1 RLKAFL
7 LEPNGV
13 DLYRNVQVNF
23 IHGKKAVLTI
33 FKGDGSNKEEV
44 EKITLSD
51 FDDTEK
57 LHALFLQKGFEKYTD
72 EEIDA
77 NREEAMPKHLSH
89 LAEGKSPIEV
99 SKARENFQSVKE
111 KMRKLKKARE
121 NFMMDA
127 SYVAP

>member
-1 RLKAFL
+1 M
-7 LEPNGV
+7 
-13 DLYRNVQVNF
+13 YRNVQVNF

-33 FKGDGSNKEEV
+33 FQGEGTNKEEV

-57 LHALFLQKGFEKYTD
+57 LHALFLEKGFEKYTD
-72 EEIDA
+72 EEIAA

-99 SKARENFQSVKE
+99 SKKRENFQSVRE
-111 KMRKLKKARE
+111 KVRNLRRARE
-121 NFMMDA
+121 NFKMDA